1 MERVFHDIVA
11 TAAPDVKSA
20 VLPASYQPLRKLEPT
35 PGIYRERKQSGGG
48 VRMRTLML
56 VTAGAVMLATTGLA
70 VAHGLD
76 NGKSV
81 KAVAGTFT
89 AATVGNTETRS
100 CTTVDGKAIT
110 STNAT
115 YTGTASGD
123 PDLSGPATLQI
134 RSTINSTDGVGV
146 LSGRLKIAASG
157 GETAARIDA
166 VYDHGAIAGVAS
178 GRVAARHVA
187 LFGNLS
193 GSFSATGGFTNGK
206 IGGGTA
212 GGSAVEIGPARCA
225 PAKPTKPVREK
236 SEAHGLVSAV
246 SPTSMTV
253 GGLTCTIP
261 SDLTSRL
268 STVKVNDRAEIKCS
282 LVSGVNTLIR
292 FEARR

>member
-1 MERVFHDIVA
+1 M
-11 TAAPDVKSA
+11 
-20 VLPASYQPLRKLEPT
+20 RK
-35 PGIYRERKQSGGG
+35 
-48 VRMRTLML
+48 LML
-56 VTAGAVMLATTGLA
+56 VTAGAMMFATTGLA
-70 VAHGLD
+70 VAHGFD
-76 NGKSV
+76 NGKNV
-81 KAVAGTFT
+81 KAVAGAFT
-89 AATVGNTETRS
+89 ATTVGNTETRS

-123 PDLSGPATLQI
+123 PDLSGPATLQVH
-134 RSTINSTDGVGV
+134 STINSTDGVGV
-146 LSGRLKIAASG
+146 LNGRLTIAASG

-178 GRVAARHVA
+178 GRVEARHVA

-193 GSFSATGGFTNGK
+193 ASFSATGGFTSGK

-225 PAKPTKPVREK
+225 PAKPPKPIHEK
-236 SEAHGLVSAV
+236 SEARGLVSAV
-246 SPTSMTV
+246 SSTSITV
-253 GGLTCTIP
+253 GGLTCVVP
-261 SDLTSRL
+261 SDLASKL

-282 LVSGVNTLIR
+282 LVNGVNTLVR